1 MYMRSCLIAAALVF
15 AGCASGPTAYGPKGA
30 EKLGFESSKLQ
41 NNRFRVT
48 YTARTADEAIDYAL
62 LRAAQLTVDN
72 GDDWFDVI
80 ATGGTARPRGK
91 IGVRPT
97 VGMNPNAI
105 LRGRLPRPN
114 IGVNMGDVADAMKG
128 PQATS
133 KLEIMTGT
141 GPKPAKPSAYDA
153 QEVLLNIKPAV
164 FK

>member
-1 MYMRSCLIAAALVF
+1 MFVRSCLIAAALIV

-48 YTARTADEAIDYAL
+48 YTARTEDEAIDYAL

-72 GDDWFDVI
+72 GDDWFEI
-80 ATGGTARPRGK
+80 IGTGGTVRPRGK

-105 LRGRLPRPN
+105 LRGRVPAPN

-128 PQATS
+128 PQAVST
-133 KLEIMTGT
+133 LEIVTGKGT
-141 GPKPAKPSAYDA
+141 KPAKPSAYNA

>member
-1 MYMRSCLIAAALVF
+1 MFKRSFILAAALLA
-15 AGCASGPTAYGPKGA
+15 AGCASGPSAYGPKGT
-30 EKLGFESSKLQ
+30 EKLGYESSKIQ
-41 NNRFRVT
+41 NDRFRVS
-48 YTARTADEAIDYAL
+48 YTAKTEDEAIDYAL

-72 GDDWFDVI
+72 GDTWFEVI
-80 ATGGTARPRGK
+80 NTGGTVRPRGK
-91 IGVRPT
+91 IGVKPS

-133 KLEIMTGT
+133 TLEIVTGK
-141 GPKPAKPSAYDA
+141 GAKPAKPSAYDA